1 MKSLL
6 LQQRH
11 KNKYKV
17 KNYTTMQNKVSKIQQ
32 AILIGFN
39 TFYFIV
45 LAVNAVKAAAGLER
59 LAVHHWPLF
68 AVTALI
74 GWASLERTAKSRI
87 IITAKRTARASKR
100 VVEKAARTLLCV
112 SRAVGCLPALF
123 VKSYKEFR
131 EA

>member
-1 MKSLL
+1 M
-6 LQQRH
+6 QQRY

-17 KNYTTMQNKVSKIQQ
+17 KNYTTMQNKISKIQEG
-32 AILIGFN
+32 IVIGFII
-39 TFYFIV
+39 FYFIV
-45 LAVNAVKAAAGLER
+45 LAVNAIKAAAGLER

-68 AVTALI
+68 AVTAFL
-74 GWASLERTAKSRI
+74 GWKSLEQATKVRI

-100 VVEKAARTLLCV
+100 VVEKTARTLLCI

-123 VKSYKEFR
+123 VKSYKEFM

>member
-1 MKSLL
+1 M
-6 LQQRH
+6 QQRY

-17 KNYTTMQNKVSKIQQ
+17 KNYTTMQNKISKIQEG
-32 AILIGFN
+32 IVIGFII
-39 TFYFIV
+39 FYFII
-45 LAVNAVKAAAGLER
+45 LAINAVKAAAGLER

-68 AVTALI
+68 AATAFL
-74 GWASLERTAKSRI
+74 GWKSLEQATKVRI

-100 VVEKAARTLLCV
+100 VVEKAARTLLCI

-123 VKSYKEFR
+123 VKSYKEFM

>member
-1 MKSLL
+1 
-6 LQQRH
+6 
-11 KNKYKV
+11 
-17 KNYTTMQNKVSKIQQ
+17 MQNKISKIQQ
-32 AILIGFN
+32 AILIGFIIS
-39 TFYFIV
+39 YFIV
-45 LAVNAVKAAAGLER
+45 LAVNAIKAAAGLER

-87 IITAKRTARASKR
+87 IITAKRTARASNR
-100 VVEKAARTLLCV
+100 VVEKTARTLLCI

-123 VKSYKEFR
+123 VKSYKEFM